1 MPLKLNIVSLHPEK
15 NGECGNAVRPKS
27 EYSGRKQINYTKTV
41 TIMAIFLWLFQ
52 FISPFALIIG
62 LLYLVEDPSTLSLII
77 GGVSAVVGLI
87 VGIIGWADTVPPRWF
102 WIKSSMDLAGSRFMT
117 AIGYAIQFFF
127 LALAIFGLVEY
138 FG

>member
-1 MPLKLNIVSLHPEK
+1 
-15 NGECGNAVRPKS
+15 
-27 EYSGRKQINYTKTV
+27 
-41 TIMAIFLWLFQ
+41 MAIFLWLFQ
-52 FISPFALIIG
+52 YISPVAIILG
-62 LLYLVEDPSTLSLII
+62 GLYLLEEPSTTALVI
-77 GGVSAVVGLI
+77 GGISAVIGLI

-117 AIGYAIQFFF
+117 AIGYAVQFFF